1 MKSKGFD
8 QPELDE
14 SRAGVLLYPSD
25 RVLKLLAQ
33 RPLLGIDAAEH
44 AYSLLLI
51 PGNIIIRCRA
61 LNGMKAH
68 GRTIYE
74 EHQREAGETQ

>member
-25 RVLKLLAQ
+25 RVLELLAR
-33 RPLLGIDAAEH
+33 RPLIGVDAAGH
-44 AYSLLLI
+44 AYNLLLI
-51 PGNIIIRCRA
+51 PGNTIIRHRDP
-61 LNGMKAH
+61 
-68 GRTIYE
+68 E
-74 EHQREAGETQ
+74 WDETGPRKDYL